1 MPSIEESL
9 EYYDWRNAVFNQPI
23 QHLEKADYES
33 EAFFLGLDEAFDH
46 IDRALMDD
54 EMYSFKEEQ
63 LVIGFSLIYGKTFT
77 DYPWCYTRL
86 PNEERRIQGILNLR
100 LLYSR
105 YFFEFCSPNYFNTP
119 GHLVA
124 PLSMD
129 YLCFNFWDR
138 FSLFPSLEIGSRSIH
153 AGLDVMESALAL
165 PNDKIAVSAFEAIC
179 RWAFACKGL
188 GIDRPKAV
196 MRNWLANPTTKNIA
210 VVNICE
216 QMINSWLD

>member
-1 MPSIEESL
+1 MD
-9 EYYDWRNAVFNQPI
+9 YYDWRNAVFNQPI
-23 QHLEKADYES
+23 RSLEKADYES
-33 EAFFLGLDEAFDH
+33 EAFALELAQAFDH

-54 EMYSFKEEQ
+54 GMYSFQEEQ

-77 DYPWCYTRL
+77 DYPWCYTCL

-105 YFFEFCSPNYFNTP
+105 YFLKYCSPNYLNTP

-129 YLCFNFWDR
+129 HLCFNFWDR
-138 FSLFPSLEIGSRSIH
+138 FSLFPSPEIGPRSIH

-165 PNDKIAVSAFEAIC
+165 PNDNITVSAFEGIC
-179 RWAFACKGL
+179 CWAFACKGE
-188 GIDRPKAV
+188 GIDRPTALMQK
-196 MRNWLANPTTKNIA
+196 WLANPTTKNIA

-216 QMINSWLD
+216 QMIGSLLD

>member
-1 MPSIEESL
+1 MN
-9 EYYDWRNAVFNQPI
+9 YYDWRNAVFNQPI
-23 QHLEKADYES
+23 QTLEEADCES
-33 EAFFLGLDEAFDH
+33 EAFTLGLAEALDH

-54 EMYSFKEEQ
+54 GMYSFKEEQ

-105 YFFEFCSPNYFNTP
+105 YFLKYCSPNYLNTP

-129 YLCFNFWDR
+129 HLCFNFWDR
-138 FSLFPSLEIGSRSIH
+138 FSLFPSPEIGPRSIH

-165 PNDKIAVSAFEAIC
+165 PNDNIIVSVVGALC
-179 RWAFACKGL
+179 CWAFACKGE
-188 GIDRPKAV
+188 GIDRPTAL
-196 MRNWLANPTTKNIA
+196 MQNWLANPTTKNIA

-216 QMINSWLD
+216 QMIGSLLD

>member
-1 MPSIEESL
+1 MN
-9 EYYDWRNAVFNQPI
+9 YYDWRNAVFNQPI
-23 QHLEKADYES
+23 QTLEKADYES
-33 EAFFLGLDEAFDH
+33 EAFTLGLAEALDH
-46 IDRALMDD
+46 IDRALIDD
-54 EMYSFKEEQ
+54 GMYSFKEEQ

-86 PNEERRIQGILNLR
+86 PDEERRIQGILNLR

-105 YFFEFCSPNYFNTP
+105 YFLKYCSPNYLNTP

-129 YLCFNFWDR
+129 HLCFNFWDR
-138 FSLFPSLEIGSRSIH
+138 FSLFPSPEIGPRSVH

-165 PNDKIAVSAFEAIC
+165 PNDNIIVSVVGALC
-179 RWAFACKGL
+179 CWTLACNEL
-188 GIDRPKAV
+188 GILRTTTTF
-196 MRNWLANPTTKNIA
+196 RNWFANPTTEYVV

-216 QMINSWLD
+216 QLIDAVQ